1 MAKLVIT
8 NAAVSIAGVD
18 VSSLVASVSLSSSAA
33 EIETT
38 AMGNTSVTRTGGLID
53 NSVSIDFHQDYT
65 VLEPVLFPLIGGTAA
80 MVVRPNGTGTASTQ
94 NPSYAF
100 TATILEWNPVNGAVG
115 ELSTASVTWP
125 VTGAITR
132 TVA

>member
-1 MAKLVIT
+1 MAKLVYT

-18 VSSLVASVSLSSSAA
+18 VSSLVASVSLTSSAA

-38 AMGNTSVTRTGGLID
+38 SMGNTSVTRTGGLID
-53 NSVSIDFHQDYT
+53 NSVSIDFHQDFT
-65 VLEPVLFPLIGGTAA
+65 VLEPVIFPLIGGTAA
-80 MVVRPNGTGTASTQ
+80 VVVRPNGTGTASTS

-100 TATILEWNPVNGAVG
+100 TANILEWNPVNGAVG
-115 ELSTASVTWP
+115 ELGTVSVSWP
-125 VTGAITR
+125 ISGAITR